1 MKQGF
6 TNLETLDYI
15 DSFYR
20 RGGAFNAVPPVRPP
34 LAWSTMSGYADKAHF
49 FSALS
54 RTWPLF
60 PKSGDA
66 LGLLKH
72 FAWRGAPIVLMPAF
86 VVARAYEELH

>member
-1 MKQGF
+1 VKEGF
-6 TNLETLDYI
+6 TNAEI
-15 DSFYR
+15 VEARDSLHR
-20 RGGAFNAVPPVRPP
+20 RGNAFSAVPPVRPP
-34 LAWSTMSGYADKAHF
+34 LAWGTMSGYADKAHF

-72 FAWRGAPIVLMPAF
+72 FAWRGAPIILMPSLT
-86 VVARAYEELH
+86 VARAYEELH